1 MARHDPTNRILQLA
15 LVMVALVAVPTSGQ
29 VQTKTITATATVTD
43 DFGGTVSCT
52 SSIRVSTIDRSNAP
66 ILTADL

>member
-29 VQTKTITATATVTD
+29 VLKKPAQ
-43 DFGGTVSCT
+43 CL
-52 SSIRVSTIDRSNAP
+52 STFSRRESLRSRR
-66 ILTADL
+66 LQW